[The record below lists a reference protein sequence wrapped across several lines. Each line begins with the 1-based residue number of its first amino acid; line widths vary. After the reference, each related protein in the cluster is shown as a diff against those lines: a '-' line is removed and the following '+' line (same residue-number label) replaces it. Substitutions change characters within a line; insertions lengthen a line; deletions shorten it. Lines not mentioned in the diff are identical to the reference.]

1 MAFQMTRRSFLQA
14 SASAAL
20 TTALSGWLASGAQ
33 ARSGFVRKPFTAPGS
48 FGDTTTVSGS
58 FCEMCFWR
66 CQLVGKLRDGKLVK
80 LEGNPKSID
89 NGSSICA
96 RGNAGV
102 KLLYDPDRLKYPLKN
117 VGKRGAPVWKR
128 ISWDEALDEC
138 AARLQG
144 VIKNNGP
151 QGIAVFPHGCSATYP
166 MHYFEYVVGTPNNS
180 EASFFQCRGPRDM
193 AYINT
198 FGVGADES
206 VDMPNA
212 KAIFLIGTHIGEN
225 IHVSHVKQYLK
236 GLENGAKLIVVDP
249 RFSSSAAKADIW
261 VQIKPGTDTAFLLA
275 IMNYLVKKGAYDKAY
290 VQKNGEGFDK
300 FAKAIAHADLEWGA
314 KICDVPAA
322 QIKEVADLLAKNAPH
337 VSIHPGRHVTW
348 YGTDFQRERALAC
361 LTGLLGAIGTKGGF
375 VKPKGPKLG
384 KVAWPD
390 IGSEHA
396 EEFAL
401 HKMAEKYKFS
411 PPGTPTQMIR
421 DTAISGKPYPIKAC
435 IAWGQNIIQTIP
447 GQQDTVKMLQQ
458 MDFVLVVDVMPTDIT
473 MYADILLPE
482 LSYLERYDYFVKTG
496 VQWDFNDKQQQY
508 IAPRTPFVSPLAA
521 DHQRKD
527 SVWIT
532 NELAKRLGH
541 AKQIPAPTSEAM
553 LEKVL
558 AGANLSLAQLKK
570 EDGIHLQPGS
580 DPYGTAY
587 PVKFFNEDLAEA
599 GYPGAPNYTPVPEPP
614 HGFAR
619 LVYGRVPVHTFNRSQ
634 NNVWLNAEMPE
645 NPIWLNQETAQKL
658 GLKSGDRI
666 SLVNQDGVVSAATS
680 ILKVTQGIRKDTI
693 FTAHGY
699 GTRNPAMTNAVN
711 KGIDDQALI
720 TKPSVDPETGAHG
733 MRNSFVR
740 IMKDGKVLSI
750 PA

>member
-20 TTALSGWLASGAQ
+20 TTALSGWLVSGAQ
-33 ARSGFVRKPFTAPGS
+33 ARSGFVKKPFTAPGS
-48 FGDTTTVSGS
+48 FADTTTVSGS

-66 CQLVGKLRDGKLVK
+66 CQIVGKLRDGKLVK

-89 NGSSICA
+89 NGASICA

-102 KLLYDPDRLKYPLKN
+102 KLLYDTDRLKYPMKN
-117 VGKRGAPVWKR
+117 VGKRGAPIWKR
-128 ISWDEALDEC
+128 ITWDEALDEC

-151 QGIAVFPHGCSATYP
+151 QGVAIFPHGCSATYP
-166 MHYFEYVVGTPNNS
+166 MHYFEKVVGTPNSS

-198 FGVGADES
+198 FGVEAGES

-212 KAIFLIGTHIGEN
+212 KAILLIGTHIGEN

-261 VQIKPGTDTAFLLA
+261 VKIKPGTDTAFLLA

-300 FAKAIAHADLEWGA
+300 FTKAIAHADLEWAA

-361 LTGLLGAIGTKGGF
+361 MTALLGTVGVKGGF
-375 VKPKGPKLG
+375 VKAKGPKLG
-384 KVAWPD
+384 KVSWPD
-390 IGSEHA
+390 INVEHA

-401 HKMAEKYKFS
+401 HKMAEKHKFS
-411 PPGTPTQMIR
+411 PPGTPTQILR
-421 DTAISGKPYPIKAC
+421 DAALSGKPYPIKAC
-435 IAWGQNIIQTIP
+435 IAWGQNIVQTLP
-447 GQQDTVKMLQQ
+447 GQQDTIKMLQQ
-458 MDFVLVVDVMPTDIT
+458 MDFVMVVDIMPTDIT

-496 VQWDFNDKQQQY
+496 VQWNFNDKHQQY
-508 IAPRTPFVSPLAA
+508 VAPRTPLVSQVSA
-521 DHQRKD
+521 DHQRKN

-541 AKQIPAPTSEAM
+541 AEHIPADSAEA
-553 LEKVL
+553 LLDKVL
-558 AGANLSLAQLKK
+558 AGGNISLAQIMK
-570 EDGIHLQPGS
+570 EDGIHLQPGK
-580 DPYGTAY
+580 DPYGAVY
-587 PVKFFNEDLAEA
+587 PVKFFNEDLAEG
-599 GYPGAPNYTPVPEPP
+599 GYPGSPNYTPVPEPP
-614 HGFAR
+614 KGFAR
-619 LVYGRVPVHTFNRSQ
+619 LVYGRVPFHTFNRSQ
-634 NNVWLNAEMPE
+634 NNVWLNAEAAE

-658 GLKSGDRI
+658 GLKDGDRI
-666 SLVNQDGVVSAATS
+666 SLVTQDGTVSATSS

-699 GTRNPAMTNAVN
+699 GSSNPALTNGVK
-711 KGIDDQALI
+711 KGIDGQALI
-720 TKPSVDPETGAHG
+720 KNPAVDPETGAHG
-733 MRNSFVR
+733 MRTSFVR

>member
-14 SASAAL
+14 SATAAL
-20 TTALSGWLASGAQ
+20 TTALSGWLASGAKAQ
-33 ARSGFVRKPFTAPGS
+33 SGFVKKPFTAPGS
-48 FGDTTTVSGS
+48 FGDTTTVTGGV
-58 FCEMCFWR
+58 CEMCFWR

-80 LEGNPKSID
+80 LEGNPKSVD
-89 NGSSICA
+89 NGASICA

-102 KLLYDPDRLKYPLKN
+102 KLLYDQDRLKFPLKN
-117 VGKRGAPVWKR
+117 VGKRGAPVWKK

-138 AARLQG
+138 ASRLQG

-151 QGIAVFPHGCSATYP
+151 QGIAIFPHGASATYP
-166 MHYFEYVVGTPNNS
+166 MHYFEKVVGTPNNS
-180 EASFFQCRGPRDM
+180 EASFFQCRGPRDV
-193 AYINT
+193 AYLNT
-198 FGVGADES
+198 FGVEAGES

-212 KAIFLIGTHIGEN
+212 KAILLIGTHIGEN

-261 VQIKPGTDTAFLLA
+261 VQIKPGTDSAFLLA

-300 FAKAIAHADLEWGA
+300 FAKAIAHAELGWAA

-322 QIKEVADLLAKNAPH
+322 QIKEVADLLAQNAPH

-348 YGTDFQRERALAC
+348 YGNDFQRERALAC
-361 LTGLLGAIGTKGGF
+361 LTGLLGAIGVKGGF
-375 VKPKGPKLG
+375 VKAKGPKLG

-390 IGSEHA
+390 IGVEHA

-401 HKMAEKYKFS
+401 HKMAEKHKFS
-411 PPGTPTQMIR
+411 PPGTPTEMLR
-421 DTAISGKPYPIKAC
+421 DAAISGKPYPIKAC
-435 IAWGQNIIQTIP
+435 ITWGQNPIQTIP
-447 GQQDTVKMLQQ
+447 DQQKTIKMLQQ
-458 MDFVLVVDVMPTDIT
+458 MDFVMVVDLMPTDIT
-473 MYADILLPE
+473 LYADILLPE
-482 LSYLERYDYFVKTG
+482 LSYLERYDIVKTG
-496 VQWDFNDKQQQY
+496 VQWDYNDKHQQY
-508 IAPRTPFVSPLAA
+508 IAPRMPLVPQVSA

-541 AKQIPAPTSEAM
+541 AKQIPAPSAEAIVD
-553 LEKVL
+553 KIL
-558 AGANLSLAQLKK
+558 AGANLTLAQIKK
-570 EDGIHLQPGS
+570 EDGIHLQPGTS
-580 DPYGTAY
+580 PFGAVY

-599 GYPGAPNYTPVPEPP
+599 GYPGAPSYSPVPEPP
-614 HGFAR
+614 QGFAR
-619 LVYGRVPVHTFNRSQ
+619 LVYGRVPVHTFNRTM
-634 NNVWLNAEMPE
+634 NNVWLNAEMAE

-658 GLKSGDRI
+658 GLKSGDKV
-666 SLVNQDGVVSAATS
+666 SLVNQDGVVSANAVT
-680 ILKVTQGIRKDTI
+680 LKVTPGIRKDTI

-699 GTRNPAMTNAVN
+699 GTKNPAMTNAVN
-711 KGIDDQALI
+711 KGFDEQALI
-720 TKPSVDPETGAHG
+720 TNPAVDPETGAHG
-733 MRNSFVR
+733 MRTSFVR
-740 IMKDGKVLSI
+740 IMKDGKVLNI

>member
-33 ARSGFVRKPFTAPGS
+33 AKSGFVRKPFTAPGS
-48 FGDTTTVSGS
+48 FGDTTTVTGGV
-58 FCEMCFWR
+58 CEMCFWR
-66 CQLVGKLRDGKLVK
+66 CQISGKLRDGKLVK

-89 NGSSICA
+89 NGASICA

-102 KLLYDPDRLKYPLKN
+102 KLLYDPDRLKFPLKN

-128 ISWDEALDEC
+128 ISWEEALDEC

-151 QGIAVFPHGCSATYP
+151 QGIAIFPHGASATYP
-166 MHYFEYVVGTPNNS
+166 MHYFEHVVGTPNNS

-198 FGVGADES
+198 FGVQAGEN

-212 KAIFLIGTHIGEN
+212 KAILLVGTHIGEN

-236 GLENGAKLIVVDP
+236 GLENGAKLVVIDP

-261 VQIKPGTDTAFLLA
+261 VKIKPGTDTAFLLA
-275 IMNYLVKKGAYDKAY
+275 IMNHLVKKGSYDKAY
-290 VQKNGEGFDK
+290 VLKNGEGFEK
-300 FAKAIAHADLEWGA
+300 FVKAIAHAELDWAA

-322 QIKEVADLLAKNAPH
+322 QIREVADLLAKNAPN

-361 LTGLLGAIGTKGGF
+361 LTGLLGAIGAKGGF
-375 VKPKGPKLG
+375 VVPKGPKLG
-384 KVAWPD
+384 KVAWPN

-401 HKMAEKYKFS
+401 HKMAEKHAFS
-411 PPGTPTQMIR
+411 PPGTPTQMLR
-421 DTAISGKPYPIKAC
+421 DTAISGKPYQIKAC
-435 IAWGQNIIQTIP
+435 ITWGQNPIQTIP
-447 GQQDTVKMLQQ
+447 GQQDTIKMLQQ
-458 MDFVLVVDVMPTDIT
+458 MDFVMVVDVMPTDIT

-482 LSYLERYDYFVKTG
+482 LSYLERYDVVKTG
-496 VQWDFNDKQQQY
+496 VQWDLNDKHQQY
-508 IAPRTPFVSPLAA
+508 IAPRMPLVSPLSA

-541 AKQIPAPTSEAM
+541 AKQIPAISAEAM
-553 LEKVL
+553 VDKIL

-580 DPYGTAY
+580 DPYGVTY
-587 PVKFFNEDLAEA
+587 PVKFFNDDLADA
-599 GYPGAPNYTPVPEPP
+599 GYSGAPAFTSVPEPP
-614 HGFAR
+614 QGFAR

-634 NNVWLNAEMPE
+634 NNVWLNAEIPE

-658 GLKSGDRI
+658 GLKNGDRI
-666 SLVNQDGVVSAATS
+666 KLVNQDGIASATFS

-720 TKPSVDPETGAHG
+720 TNPSVDPETGAHG
-733 MRNSFVR
+733 MRTNFVR